1 MSDELESGDFAQ
13 LVVPAWYRP
22 CVHGGGWWETE
33 DVDGRKVLLG
43 SETPTLDAMVAKA
56 REDALREAAERL
68 LGSIKREY
76 GDHRDYRKAILRMID
91 RTAEGEA

>member
-43 SETPTLDAMVAKA
+43 VETPALDAMLAKA
-56 REDALREAAERL
+56 REDALREAAVELECNWGHVATPEMRN
-68 LGSIKREY
+68 
-76 GDHRDYRKAILRMID
+76 AILALIP
-91 RTAEGEA
+91 TGEA

>member
-1 MSDELESGDFAQ
+1 MNESAFACVPRHLVEDFA
-13 LVVPAWYRP
+13 
-22 CVHGGGWWETE
+22 E
-33 DVDGRKVLLG
+33 LLEKDTQYFSM
-43 SETPTLDAMVAKA
+43 SEAFEHTDSVNAAARAALDAMLAKA